1 MTAATIIKMSA
12 AKLRVMA
19 VDMEEDMQSYALQA
33 VSSAFENSRSDKE
46 VALAVKKSF
55 DTQFAAVWNC
65 VVGKDFG
72 SHVVYQTRHYIFL
85 SYFDSTYVLLW
96 KSN

>member
-1 MTAATIIKMSA
+1 MSTAT
-12 AKLRVMA
+12 KLKVFA
-19 VDMEEDMQSYALQA
+19 VDMEEDMLSYALQA
-33 VSSAFENSRSDKE
+33 VSSAFENSRSDRE

-55 DTQFAAVWNC
+55 DTQYSAVWNC

-72 SHVVYQTRHYIFL
+72 SHVVYQTRHYVFL
-85 SYFDSTYVLLW
+85 AYFEATYVLLW